1 MATMN
6 PLERKA
12 RSSFIKGILL
22 AGIIGIIGI
31 VVLIIQ
37 IIGLKGE
44 EKKRLDSMITI
55 YVLNQDVQSGQ
66 IITADMMTSKKIEG
80 SVIPTNAVKD
90 ISNYFL
96 QDQNGNTISTMLDD
110 QGNAVLVDT
119 IDGQNYAITENNGAY
134 YINRNGNNEQIS
146 VLNDEGATM
155 MAKVAM
161 AKNTILTSETVAK
174 SDELTDNTTRTQE
187 FNMLGLPADIE
198 TDDIVDVRLRMP
210 DGTDYIVVS
219 KKKVTV
225 LDEGGIPSIN
235 TISLNLS
242 ESEILMMSN
251 AIVEAYQIPGSK
263 IYVSRYVE
271 PGLQAQAA
279 ATYVPNSAVQNL
291 IYTNPNI
298 VNEAKTELNRRY
310 NENVNNRN
318 NVNNTLGGI
327 EQDDKDQAI
336 ETKTN
341 EEVTAG
347 QDERQKYLDSL
358 SE

>member
-22 AGIIGIIGI
+22 AGVLGLIIVAIL
-31 VVLIIQ
+31 VIQ
-37 IIGLKGE
+37 IINMKGE
-44 EKKRLDSMITI
+44 EKKRLDSLTNI
-55 YVLNQDVQSGQ
+55 YILNQNVQSGQ
-66 IITADMMTSKKIEG
+66 VITADMMTAKKIEND
-80 SVIPTNAVKD
+80 VIPTNAVKD

-110 QGNAVLVDT
+110 QGKAVLVVT
-119 IDGQNYAITENNGAY
+119 IEGQNYAINQSNGAY
-134 YINRNGNNEQIS
+134 YINRNGTNEQIS

-155 MAKVAM
+155 VAKVAM

-187 FNMLGLPADIE
+187 YNMLGLPADIE

-225 LDEGGIPSIN
+225 LDQGGIPSIN
-235 TISLNLS
+235 TITLNLS

-263 IYVSRYVE
+263 LYVSRYVE
-271 PGLQAQAA
+271 PGLQAQAT
-279 ATYVPNSAVQNL
+279 ATYVPNAAVQNL

-298 VNEAKTELNRRY
+298 VNEAKNELNKRY
-310 NENVNNRN
+310 NDNANNRN
-318 NVNNTLGGI
+318 NVNNTLGNI
-327 EQDDKDQAI
+327 KQEEKDQAV
-336 ETKTN
+336 ETKSK
-341 EEVTAG
+341 EETTTS
-347 QDERQKYLDSL
+347 QEERQKYLDSL